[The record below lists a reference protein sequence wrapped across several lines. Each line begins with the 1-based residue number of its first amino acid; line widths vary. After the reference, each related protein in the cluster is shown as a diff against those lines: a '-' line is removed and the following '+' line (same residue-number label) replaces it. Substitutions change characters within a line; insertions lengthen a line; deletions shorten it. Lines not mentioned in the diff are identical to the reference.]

1 MTTAMTR
8 GASGKSTARAEAL
21 RRALAERDQPTAD
34 ADNQPR
40 RSDDAGASQEVAEV
54 TTVAP
59 QRVIGYVRVST
70 QHQHVRGYGLR
81 SQQDYLQQWCQRN
94 GHQLLTVT
102 SDVMSG
108 GKAEQLHGRAVAIN
122 ALEAGMADVLLVRVL
137 DRATRDQLDAA
148 ELFKRAE
155 RYGWRLMDCDG
166 ADSGEPGQRLVADVR
181 VAVAA
186 EERRRISQRTRE
198 GLARA
203 KREGKRLGRPSTID
217 PLIVQ
222 EIIHLNIDE
231 GLGPN
236 KICQWLDENEIAT
249 PGGGC
254 RWYPSTIRR
263 LLTREGV
270 A

>member
-1 MTTAMTR
+1 MSTAMTR

-21 RRALAERDQPTAD
+21 RRALAERTQPAAAAPGRTPEAD
-34 ADNQPR
+34 AGQVPT
-40 RSDDAGASQEVAEV
+40 V
-54 TTVAP
+54 TKAVVP

-70 QHQHVRGYGLR
+70 QNQHVKGYGLR
-81 SQQDYLQQWCQRN
+81 AQQEYLQQWCQQN

-108 GKAEQLHGRAVAIN
+108 GKAEQLHGRAIAIN
-122 ALEAGMADVLLVRVL
+122 ALEADMADVLLVRAL

-148 ELFKRAE
+148 QLFKRAE
-155 RYGWRLMDCDG
+155 KHGWRLMDCDG

-186 EERRRISQRTRE
+186 EERRRISQRTKE

-203 KREGKRLGRPSTID
+203 RREGKRIGRPSTID

-222 EIIHLNIDE
+222 EIIYMHQKE
-231 GLGPN
+231 RLGPN
-236 KICQWLDENEIAT
+236 KICAWLDENGIGT
-249 PGGGC
+249 PGGGY

-263 LLTREGV
+263 LLDREMV
-270 A
+270 S